1 MDRLER
7 AKLAGAVS
15 VLIDIERDP
24 IRKTQLV
31 NLMSSLRSN
40 GRLSM
45 EELSLIEE
53 IDVFNTTYV

>member
-1 MDRLER
+1 LDRLER

-53 IDVFNTTYV
+53 IDIFNTTYV

>member
-53 IDVFNTTYV
+53 IDIFNTTYV

>member
-53 IDVFNTTYV
+53 TDIFNTTYV